1 MNFLNISAIITFAAF
16 SLLQDSC
23 FAQKILFYGN
33 SGIQKLDELND
44 ISLRLSTEADGLS
57 ISDKGVLFKLSEINP
72 SELSPSAVQGL
83 VKVVSAFYKR
93 QGFENY
99 DIELTREAYFNM
111 VNGSD
116 LVFKISNQN
125 PKTLIHENQILPNI
139 NFVSAP
145 LPQPDQNNLEVINTS
160 DSLFS
165 GAEKDEEQVQI
176 LPPDDLSSRVKI
188 DGNVSVSAVDI
199 SQIKIQLKEKDGKF
213 YPSPIGDKLSI
224 SELNAHQLSPQAIS
238 QILREISGF
247 YQEVGIPATR
257 AVVTKESFYSSR
269 EGKDLVIKIVE
280 GKISKVRYAT
290 KSLSSRLLK
299 RKINR
304 IKKAAPLVGGE
315 TINSNKLDNSIGLLN
330 RFSRQNIQ
338 TVLVPENGEIIL
350 EYRVRQRD
358 ETKIKSRFDNYGS
371 ERTGEYRVFGSLD
384 NWNLFSVDD
393 KLGLK
398 ALTSIDGDSSYYA
411 ADYSSPLDVT
421 SSKRI
426 AISGIYSK
434 YNAQD
439 VGLGASGI
447 DFEGI
452 SKSGQVSY
460 EQTLA
465 SVNGAYLDAFVAA
478 RILSVDQDQSGIGV
492 PKGNAQYFLPSLG
505 FKFSKTGVDSSFLIG
520 SKIETNIPSLLDTPS
535 AIGLNNLGRLNAEN
549 DFTTATFYGAYQA
562 YLDNTLGLSKK
573 RAHSIEVA
581 GSVFDSLGS
590 RVPPSFLGVLGGHNT
605 IRGYPV
611 SSASGDSMAFLKLD
625 YKIHM
630 PRLLDIMPQ
639 QSGMRFRPRF
649 EGDLPDWD
657 LTFGV
662 FTDFGMVKNN
672 DPLFYEADDRLW
684 SAGVGL
690 GAKYSDL
697 FALNVEYGWALRE
710 LINPFKNIQ
719 PGDGELYLSLI
730 YNW

>member
-1 MNFLNISAIITFAAF
+1 MNFLNVSAIIAFVAF
-16 SLLQDSC
+16 SLLLDSC

-33 SGIQKLDELND
+33 SGIKKLDELND
-44 ISLRLSTEADGLS
+44 ISLRLSTEVDGLS

-72 SELSPSAVQGL
+72 SKLSPSAVQGL
-83 VKVVSAFYKR
+83 VKVVTEFYKL
-93 QGFENY
+93 QGLENY
-99 DIELTREAYFNM
+99 DVELTREAYFSM
-111 VNGSD
+111 INGSD
-116 LVFKISNQN
+116 LVIEISDQN
-125 PKTLIHENQILPNI
+125 LKNLIKKNNFSPKI

-145 LPQPDQNNLEVINTS
+145 LPEPYRDNLEVVNTS
-160 DSLFS
+160 DSLFT
-165 GAEKDEEQVQI
+165 GFDKNQKEVQI
-176 LPPDDLSSRVKI
+176 LSEDDLSSRVKI
-188 DGNVSVSAVDI
+188 DGNISVSTNDI
-199 SQIKIQLKEKDGKF
+199 SQIKIQLKEEDGKF
-213 YPSPIGDKLSI
+213 YPSPIGNKLPI
-224 SELNAHQLSPQAIS
+224 SKLNAHQLSPQAIS

-257 AVVTKESFYSSR
+257 AVVTKESFYASR

-304 IKKAAPLVGGE
+304 IKKAAPLVDGE
-315 TINSNKLDNSIGLLN
+315 TINSKKLDDSIGILN

-393 KLGLK
+393 KLSLK

-411 ADYSSPLDVT
+411 ADYSSPLDIT

-447 DFEGI
+447 DFEGT

-465 SVNGAYLDAFVAA
+465 SVNGAYLDAFVSA
-478 RILSVDQDQSGIGV
+478 RILSVDQDQTGIGV

-505 FKFSKTGVDSSFLIG
+505 FKFSKTGVDSSFIIG

-535 AIGLNNLGRLNAEN
+535 AVGLNNLGRLNVEN
-549 DFTTATFYGAYQA
+549 NFTTANFYGAYQA
-562 YLDNTLGLSKK
+562 YIDNTLGLSKK
-573 RAHSIEVA
+573 RAHSIEIA

-611 SSASGDSMAFLKLD
+611 SSASGDSMVFFKLD
-625 YKIHM
+625 YKVHI
-630 PRLLDIMPQ
+630 PRLLDIMPH

-697 FALNVEYGWALRE
+697 LSLNLEYGWALRE